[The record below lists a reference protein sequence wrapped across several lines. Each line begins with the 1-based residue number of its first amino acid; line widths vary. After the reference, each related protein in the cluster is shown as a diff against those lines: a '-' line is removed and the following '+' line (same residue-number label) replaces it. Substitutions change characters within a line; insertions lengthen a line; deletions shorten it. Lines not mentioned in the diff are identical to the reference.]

1 MFKKYKKQKK
11 YKELFKSIEAG
22 EYPKAQSIIE
32 EYNITPPPEEL
43 YNQVRGDEE
52 MSYLGFIIYMIIK
65 TNATEY
71 LEALEAALSQ
81 MGWYEGAFAWGLFIQ
96 REVYRRCPSYEN
108 ILELDYYYTLPEHLM
123 SDEEWQP
130 VYETLKAVEPTR
142 RFTNWGAEPY
152 KGNHLVTYMDYI
164 RYGRYAE
171 LADLIQDELTT
182 DLRETF
188 AKAMEQPRY
197 LGIVGFVTY
206 MVMKTDADIWKRYLI
221 EVTEKVLVECK
232 GKEACV
238 KGLKEFFTL

>member
-1 MFKKYKKQKK
+1 MYEKYD
-11 YKELFKSIEAG
+11 ELFKSIETG
-22 EYPKAQSIIE
+22 EYQKAQSIIE
-32 EYNITPPPEEL
+32 EYNINPLPEEL
-43 YNQVRGDEE
+43 SNNVTFDEE
-52 MSYLGFIIYMIIK
+52 MSYLGFTVYMMIK
-65 TNATEY
+65 TNATKY
-71 LEALEAALSQ
+71 LEVLEASVNML
-81 MGWYEGAFAWGLFIQ
+81 GWYEGAYAWGLFIQ
-96 REVYRRCPSYEN
+96 RELCRRCPSYEN
-108 ILELDYYYTLPEHLM
+108 ILQLDYYHTLPEHLM

-130 VYETLKAVEPTR
+130 VYETLKAVEPDR
-142 RFTNWGAEPY
+142 RFRNWGEEPY
-152 KGNHLVTYMDYI
+152 KGNDLVTYMDYI

-182 DLRETF
+182 DVRETF

-232 GKEACV
+232 GKAACI